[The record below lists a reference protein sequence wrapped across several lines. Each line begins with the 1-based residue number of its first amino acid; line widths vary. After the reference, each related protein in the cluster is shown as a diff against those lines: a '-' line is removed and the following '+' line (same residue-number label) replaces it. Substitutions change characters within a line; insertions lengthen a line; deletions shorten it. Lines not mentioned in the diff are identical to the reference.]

1 MDIGIK
7 DNILAIVTTNKDIVS
22 STTVPIF
29 YANSEEHKERLALM
43 VAKVTMGMV
52 HDLEN
57 GVYVVVKH

>member
-7 DNILAIVTTNKDIVS
+7 DNILAIITTDKNMVS
-22 STTVPIF
+22 SATAPIF
-29 YANSEEHKERLALM
+29 YAKSEEHQERLALL

-57 GVYVVVKH
+57 GIYVVVKH